1 MDCVTYAFLARHRPA
16 RGEALRVLA
25 ATPPTPAIPYVTAA
39 TTDPA
44 IKAALARALRR
55 VATEPE
61 WASVRAAML
70 LLDVV
75 PPDQVD
81 YRTPCR
87 YADEAV
93 AVGYPRL
100 H

>member
-1 MDCVTYAFLARHRPA
+1 MAKQ
-16 RGEALRVLA
+16 LRILA
-25 ATPPTPAIPYVTAA
+25 ATPPTPAIPYVISAA
-39 TTDPA
+39 TDPA
-44 IKAALARALRR
+44 TKAALAQALRR
-55 VATEPE
+55 VATQPE

-75 PPDQVD
+75 PPEQVD

-87 YADEAV
+87 YADEA
-93 AVGYPRL
+93 AARGYPRL